1 MCSRRRLFCL
11 CYLCIEGRTRFD
23 IGRLKT
29 VYHRICAR
37 MNAATIF
44 GSRVPRERIEH
55 PWRDWRERE
64 REREEEREMKNNG
77 GERYFYLKK
86 KKKIPQRTRSS
97 RLKPEEN
104 SLSRSLPARYSIMVD
119 RCKDTQRCDNYIRA
133 GQCPKKRKNEKEKKR
148 GEKKRNCHLPRINNS
163 RFAYGEG
170 ERTVPRPGPY
180 TVAIG
185 GRERRNGDRG
195 NDVHWVN
202 NRPEEEPSPPL
213 LVEIPAQ
220 GIDFRVI
227 KARARDEI
235 EILRIFCFPPRRM
248 ERHRR

>member
-1 MCSRRRLFCL
+1 
-11 CYLCIEGRTRFD
+11 
-23 IGRLKT
+23 
-29 VYHRICAR
+29 
-37 MNAATIF
+37 
-44 GSRVPRERIEH
+44 
-55 PWRDWRERE
+55 
-64 REREEEREMKNNG
+64 MKNNG
-77 GERYFYLKK
+77 GERYFYLK

-148 GEKKRNCHLPRINNS
+148 EGKKKRNCHLPRINNS

-220 GIDFRVI
+220 RIDFRVI